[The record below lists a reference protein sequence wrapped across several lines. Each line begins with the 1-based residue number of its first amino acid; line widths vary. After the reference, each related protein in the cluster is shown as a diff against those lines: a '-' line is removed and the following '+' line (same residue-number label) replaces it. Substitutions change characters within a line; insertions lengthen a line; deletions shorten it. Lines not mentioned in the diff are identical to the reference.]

1 MELSYASKKIRNKKR
16 LNKFKLFL
24 VVLFAMLFVAALAYV
39 FYTFLNPQLKWVY
52 DSASNISSII
62 IFITLAFVLSVISF
76 ILMYFHL
83 NKQYKVFHQTLL
95 ENEAMLDGLA
105 LFKNTNGLNDV
116 ERKFI
121 KDYILIHDFKE
132 VYSFTQTSS
141 RAYFDLFQLKHDKD
155 KYDVL
160 IKTKIDFLYNE
171 MIILRNDNKKGKL
184 SYNEKNLKQYGLG
197 TMNNSYLYDKNFAL
211 YATLDNKIY
220 NVLNYQIIKELYDFQ
235 NFIKTNL
242 CLILFDDNLF
252 ILIKD
257 WKINMYKSMF
267 TKESINIVD
276 IQIEALKKLQ
286 NYIEAM
292 TMLIKNQSENEMNN
306 DLGGDENVV

>member
-24 VVLFAMLFVAALAYV
+24 VVLFAMLFVTALAYA
-39 FYTFLNPQLKWVY
+39 FYTFLNPHLKWVY

-83 NKQYKVFHQTLL
+83 NKQYKIFHQALL

-141 RAYFDLFQLKHDKD
+141 QAYFDLFQLKHDKD

-220 NVLNYQIIKELYDFQ
+220 TVLNYQIIKELYDFQ

-242 CLILFDDNLF
+242 CLVLFDDNLF

-257 WKINMYKSMF
+257 WKINMYKSIF
-267 TKESINIVD
+267 AKESINIVD

-292 TMLIKNQSENEMNN
+292 TMLIKNQNENEMNN
-306 DLGGDENVV
+306 EI

>member
-1 MELSYASKKIRNKKR
+1 
-16 LNKFKLFL
+16 
-24 VVLFAMLFVAALAYV
+24 
-39 FYTFLNPQLKWVY
+39 
-52 DSASNISSII
+52 
-62 IFITLAFVLSVISF
+62 
-76 ILMYFHL
+76 
-83 NKQYKVFHQTLL
+83 
-95 ENEAMLDGLA
+95 
-105 LFKNTNGLNDV
+105 
-116 ERKFI
+116 
-121 KDYILIHDFKE
+121 
-132 VYSFTQTSS
+132 
-141 RAYFDLFQLKHDKD
+141 
-155 KYDVL
+155 
-160 IKTKIDFLYNE
+160 

-257 WKINMYKSMF
+257 WKINMHKSMF

-292 TMLIKNQSENEMNN
+292 TMLIKNQNENEMNN